1 MMGRS
6 DSSNSDQEELELNR
20 RGTELLRRVFP
31 LLERLASAGTERDK
45 SRNRRLHYSQYAAL
59 ILLGLFNPLLQSS
72 RALVGASGLRH
83 VSKLTGGRQV
93 SLGSFSEA
101 SSVFDPQLLAGL
113 VRELRSQW
121 EQQAARRL
129 FLAARKSGTIS
140 NELLERLV
148 AVDASVL
155 SALPQLAVRFSDP
168 RRGQWRLHAHVRVL
182 DGAVLAAEVTQE
194 PAMDERSERA
204 MLATMLS
211 DGKVDA
217 AKGPPGL
224 YLMDRG
230 YRSAVLFNRIRAT
243 GADYVC
249 RLNRV
254 DGRLVQT
261 PPQNERGE
269 ERVLPPLSV
278 AGRAAGVVADEW
290 IVLGGGCG
298 ASPTG
303 TNHPVRRITVIPS
316 PDRKSSAR
324 QGRVRSD
331 QSGRDEL
338 VLATTLW
345 DLPAEEVVALY
356 EYRWQVELFFRFLKQ
371 VLGCKQLLSA
381 KTSGVR
387 IQMYCA
393 LIAALLLA
401 LATGGNFTRRAYEM
415 LGLYFSGWAEEDEL
429 WEALAK
435 PPPSRPKQ

>member
-1 MMGRS
+1 MGRS

-31 LLERLASAGTERDK
+31 LLDRLASAGTERDK

-72 RALVGASGLRH
+72 RALVAASGLRN
-83 VSKLTGGRQV
+83 VRKLTGGRQV

-155 SALPQLAVRFSDP
+155 SALPQLAARFSDP

-269 ERVLPPLSV
+269 ERVLPPLSA

-401 LATGGNFTRRAYEM
+401 LATGGNVTRRAYEM

-435 PPPSRPKQ
+435 PPPSRPKH

>member
-1 MMGRS
+1 MG
-6 DSSNSDQEELELNR
+6 SSKPRQDLKLSRQGAEM
-20 RGTELLRRVFP
+20 LRRVFP
-31 LLERLASAGTERDK
+31 LLNRLTDTGSERDK
-45 SRNRRLHYSQYAAL
+45 ARNRRLHYSQYAGL

-72 RALVGASGLRH
+72 RALVAASGLRN
-83 VSKLTGGRQV
+83 VRKLTGGQQV

-113 VRELRSQW
+113 VRELRAKW
-121 EQQAARRL
+121 EQQTARRL
-129 FLAARKSGTIS
+129 FRANRKSGTIS

-155 SALPQLAVRFSDP
+155 SALPQLVSRFSDP

-182 DGAVLAAEVTQE
+182 DGAVLNAEVTRE
-194 PAMDERSERA
+194 PAVGDQSERS
-204 MLATMLS
+204 MLGQMLS
-211 DGKVDA
+211 RKEVTAPDEPA
-217 AKGPPGL
+217 AL

-230 YRSAVLFNRIRAT
+230 YRSAVLFNEICAS

-249 RLNRV
+249 RLNRM
-254 DGRLVQT
+254 DGRLL
-261 PPQNERGE
+261 PESPRNERGE
-269 ERVLPPLSV
+269 ELVLPSLSA

-303 TNHPVRRITVIPS
+303 TDHPVRRITVIP
-316 PDRKSSAR
+316 PADRTSSAR

-338 VLATTLW
+338 VLATTLL
-345 DLPAEEVVALY
+345 DLPAEEVVVLY
-356 EYRWQVELFFRFLKQ
+356 ECRWQVELFFRFLKQ

-381 KTSGVR
+381 KTSGVE
-387 IQMYCA
+387 IQLFCA
-393 LIAALLLA
+393 LIAALLLS
-401 LATGGNFTRRAYEM
+401 LATGGNVTRRAYEM

-435 PPPSRPKQ
+435 PPPSQRKH

>member
-1 MMGRS
+1 MKSS
-6 DSSNSDQEELELNR
+6 DSSKPDRQEPELNR
-20 RGTELLRRVFP
+20 QGAELLRRVFP
-31 LLERLASAGTERDK
+31 MLSRLANAGTERDK
-45 SRNRRLHYSQYAAL
+45 ARNRRLHYSQYAGL

-72 RALVGASGLRH
+72 RALVAASGLRN
-83 VSKLTGGRQV
+83 VRKLTGGRQV

-101 SSVFDPQLLAGL
+101 SSVFDPQLLGGL
-113 VRELRSQW
+113 VGELRTQW
-121 EQQAARRL
+121 ERQTARRL
-129 FLAARKSGTIS
+129 FLTARKSGAVS

-155 SALPQLAVRFSDP
+155 SALPQLVARFSDP

-182 DGAVLAAEVTQE
+182 DGVVLNAEVTPE
-194 PAMDERSERA
+194 PAAGDRSERA
-204 MLATMLS
+204 MLEQMLS
-211 DGKVDA
+211 RKNSPTTDESPA
-217 AKGPPGL
+217 L

-230 YRSAVLFNRIRAT
+230 YRSALLFNRIRAT

-254 DGRLVQT
+254 DGRLVQE
-261 PPQNERGE
+261 PPRNARGE
-269 ERVLPPLSV
+269 ELVLPPLSA

-290 IVLGGGCG
+290 ITLGGGCG

-303 TNHPVRRITVIPS
+303 TDHPVRRITVIPS
-316 PDRKSSAR
+316 PDRPSSAR

-331 QSGRDEL
+331 QSGREEL
-338 VLATTLW
+338 VLATTLV

-371 VLGCKQLLSA
+371 VLGCNQLLSA

-387 IQMYCA
+387 IQLYCA

-401 LATGGNFTRRAYEM
+401 LATGGNVTRRGYEM
-415 LGLYFSGWAEEDEL
+415 LGLYFSGWADEDEL

-435 PPPSRPKQ
+435 PPPSRPKH

>member
-1 MMGRS
+1 MKS
-6 DSSNSDQEELELNR
+6 PDASNPDRQEPELNR
-20 RGTELLRRVFP
+20 QGTELLRRLFP
-31 LLERLASAGTERDK
+31 MLSRLADSGTERDK
-45 SRNRRLHYSQYAAL
+45 ARNRRLHYSQYAAL

-72 RALVGASGLRH
+72 RALVAASGLRN
-83 VSKLTGGRQV
+83 VRKLTGGRQV

-113 VRELRSQW
+113 IRELRAQW
-121 EQQAARRL
+121 ERQTARRL
-129 FLAARKSGTIS
+129 FLTARKSGTIS

-155 SALPQLAVRFSDP
+155 SALPQLTARLSDP
-168 RRGQWRLHAHVRVL
+168 RRGQWRLHAQIRVL
-182 DGAVLAAEVTQE
+182 DGAVLNAEVTPE
-194 PAMDERSERA
+194 PAAGDRSERA

-211 DGKVDA
+211 REESVATDEPA
-217 AKGPPGL
+217 AL

-243 GADYVC
+243 GGDYVC

-254 DGRLVQT
+254 DGRLLPA
-261 PPQNERGE
+261 PPRNARGE
-269 ERVLPPLSV
+269 EPVLPPLSA

-303 TNHPVRRITVIPS
+303 TDHPVRRITVIP
-316 PDRKSSAR
+316 PGDRTSSAR

-331 QSGRDEL
+331 QSGREEL
-338 VLATTLW
+338 VLATTLV

-371 VLGCKQLLSA
+371 VLGCRQLLSA

-387 IQMYCA
+387 IQLYCA

-401 LATGGNFTRRAYEM
+401 LATGGNVTRRTYEM

-435 PPPSRPKQ
+435 PPPPRSKH

>member
-1 MMGRS
+1 MKSS
-6 DSSNSDQEELELNR
+6 DSSKPDRQEPELNR
-20 RGTELLRRVFP
+20 QGAELLRRVFP
-31 LLERLASAGTERDK
+31 MLSRLANAGTERDK
-45 SRNRRLHYSQYAAL
+45 ARNRRLHYSQYAGL

-72 RALVGASGLRH
+72 RALVAASGLRN
-83 VSKLTGGRQV
+83 VRKLTGGRQV

-101 SSVFDPQLLAGL
+101 SSVFDPQLLGGL
-113 VRELRSQW
+113 VGELRTQW
-121 EQQAARRL
+121 ERQTARRL
-129 FLAARKSGTIS
+129 FLTARKSGAVS

-155 SALPQLAVRFSDP
+155 SALPQLVARFSDP

-182 DGAVLAAEVTQE
+182 DGVVLNAEVTPE
-194 PAMDERSERA
+194 PAAGDRSERA
-204 MLATMLS
+204 MLEQMLS
-211 DGKVDA
+211 RKNSPTTDESPA
-217 AKGPPGL
+217 L

-230 YRSAVLFNRIRAT
+230 YRSALLFNRIRAT

-254 DGRLVQT
+254 DGRLVQE
-261 PPQNERGE
+261 PPRNARGE
-269 ERVLPPLSV
+269 ELVLPPLSA

-290 IVLGGGCG
+290 MTLGGGCG

-303 TNHPVRRITVIPS
+303 TDHPVRRITVIPS
-316 PDRKSSAR
+316 PDRPSSAR

-331 QSGRDEL
+331 QSGREEL
-338 VLATTLW
+338 VLATTLV

-387 IQMYCA
+387 IQLYCA

-401 LATGGNFTRRAYEM
+401 LATGGNVTRRGYEM
-415 LGLYFSGWAEEDEL
+415 LGLYFSGWADEDEL

-435 PPPSRPKQ
+435 PPPSRPKH

>member
-1 MMGRS
+1 MKSS
-6 DSSNSDQEELELNR
+6 DSSKPDRQEPELNR
-20 RGTELLRRVFP
+20 QGAELLRRVFP
-31 LLERLASAGTERDK
+31 MLSRLANAGTERDK
-45 SRNRRLHYSQYAAL
+45 ARNRRLHYSQYAGL

-72 RALVGASGLRH
+72 RALVAASGLRN
-83 VSKLTGGRQV
+83 VRKLTGGRQV

-113 VRELRSQW
+113 VGELRTQW
-121 EQQAARRL
+121 ERQTARRL
-129 FLAARKSGTIS
+129 FLTARRSGAVS

-155 SALPQLAVRFSDP
+155 SALPQLVARFSDP

-182 DGAVLAAEVTQE
+182 DGVVLNAEVTPE
-194 PAMDERSERA
+194 PAAGEHSERA
-204 MLATMLS
+204 MLEQMLS
-211 DGKVDA
+211 RKNSQTTDESPA
-217 AKGPPGL
+217 L

-230 YRSAVLFNRIRAT
+230 YRSALLFNRIRAT

-254 DGRLVQT
+254 DGRLVQE
-261 PPQNERGE
+261 PPRNERGE
-269 ERVLPPLSV
+269 EQVLPPLSA

-290 IVLGGGCG
+290 ITLGGGCG

-303 TNHPVRRITVIPS
+303 TDHPVRRIRVIPS
-316 PDRKSSAR
+316 PDRQSSAR

-331 QSGRDEL
+331 QSGREEL
-338 VLATTLW
+338 VLATTLV

-387 IQMYCA
+387 IQLYCA

-401 LATGGNFTRRAYEM
+401 LATGGNVTRRGYEM

-435 PPPSRPKQ
+435 PPPSRPKP

>member
-1 MMGRS
+1 MGRS
-6 DSSNSDQEELELNR
+6 DSSNSNPQELELNR
-20 RGTELLRRVFP
+20 RGTELLRRLFP
-31 LLERLASAGTERDK
+31 MLSRLASAGTKRDK

-72 RALVGASGLRH
+72 RALVAASGLRNIR
-83 VSKLTGGRQV
+83 KLTGGRQV

-113 VRELRSQW
+113 VRELRTQW

-129 FLAARKSGTIS
+129 FLGARKSGTVS

-155 SALPQLAVRFSDP
+155 SALPQLVARFSDP

-182 DGAVLAAEVTQE
+182 DGAVLHAEVTPE
-194 PAMDERSERA
+194 PAAGEQSERA
-204 MLATMLS
+204 MLAKMLS
-211 DGKVDA
+211 CKESIATDEPA
-217 AKGPPGL
+217 AL

-230 YRSAVLFNRIRAT
+230 YRSAALFNRIRAT

-254 DGRLVQT
+254 DGRLLQT
-261 PPQNERGE
+261 PPRNERSE
-269 ERVLPPLSV
+269 ELVLPPLSA

-303 TNHPVRRITVIPS
+303 TDHPVRRITVIP
-316 PDRKSSAR
+316 PGDRTSSAR

-345 DLPAEEVVALY
+345 NLPAEEVVALY

-387 IQMYCA
+387 IQLYCA
-393 LIAALLLA
+393 LLAALLLA
-401 LATGGNFTRRAYEM
+401 LATGGNVTRRAYEM

-429 WEALAK
+429 WEVLAK
-435 PPPSRPKQ
+435 PPPPRPKH